1 MPSANPFRIGVAF
14 AITVAIGYTACAIV
28 FWLWPEAAANFMN
41 ALFHGLDFGKL
52 QIGAASFN
60 FAGFAMA
67 FVVLTVWAFVLGTI
81 FGWILEWLGGALGR
95 A

>member
-14 AITVAIGYTACAIV
+14 AITVAVGYTACAIV

-41 ALFHGLDFGKL
+41 ALFHGLDFRKL
-52 QIGAASFN
+52 QVGPAPFN

-67 FVVLTVWAFVLGTI
+67 FVVMTVWAFVLGTF
-81 FGWILEWLGGALGR
+81 FGWVLDWLGGTR
-95 A
+95 